1 MFNYSI
7 DFRLVDLLLERIG
20 FNDSGA
26 VVFAAVEW
34 IVGGIDA
41 ADGVWRG
48 NRWGTGQK

>member
-1 MFNYSI
+1 MFNYST

-48 NRWGTGQK
+48 NRWGTGEK